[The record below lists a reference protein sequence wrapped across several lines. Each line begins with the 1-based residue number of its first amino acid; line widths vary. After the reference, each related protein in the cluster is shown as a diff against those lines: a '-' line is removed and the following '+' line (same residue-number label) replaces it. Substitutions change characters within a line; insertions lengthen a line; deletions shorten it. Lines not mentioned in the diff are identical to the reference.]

1 MFYGCDCRTCGI
13 LLTAR
18 PEILLDLAEILNRG
32 SLPIRPTLFKKSFQ
46 ILNFGSNGMHPKF
59 TVLVHFGT
67 QFIAGKP
74 KILLK
79 TKVSGKTTSLGVSNK
94 SQVPEKSHNSCKI
107 KFLGPNL

>member
-1 MFYGCDCRTCGI
+1 MACDCRTCGI

-18 PEILLDLAEILNRG
+18 PEILFDLAEILNRG

-46 ILNFGSNGMHPKF
+46 ILNFGSNRMHPKF

-94 SQVPEKSHNSCKI
+94 SQVPEKSQSSRKI
-107 KFLGPNL
+107 NFLGPNL